1 MEGGG
6 KMIDIKVPPYLRT
19 EEKPKINRAGTIKY
33 TGDSAFIDSLR
44 KSIEKVLI
52 SLNSRKASRK
62 RFKRREVLK

>member
-1 MEGGG
+1 
-6 KMIDIKVPPYLRT
+6 MIDIKVPPYLRT
-19 EEKPKINRAGTIKY
+19 GDGDMPKINRAGTVKY

-62 RFKRREVLK
+62 SFKRREVVK